1 MTVKEWLASPKTVS
15 AFAAALS
22 HMEVPGGV
30 IKVTPFIEGLPGYG
44 KTTVFSSLAAIT
56 TSPVSVYEVDG
67 PSIAKP
73 IQDLAT
79 IDEFSYAYA
88 VPIRELALAARDA
101 RDGKTAIV
109 LVDEARAVPTQYA
122 DRLLRPLF
130 GDKQY
135 ERVSFVFLSNP
146 SGYYNNPDPFLSPN
160 FKQRL
165 GHPISMSEMIEEP
178 VMRRM
183 RDMYFRA
190 GYERFVESPRVVP
203 WDAEL
208 GEILVSAY
216 ETAVKASTDKV
227 GIPDEYRS
235 PRQATVFA
243 AHMMLITAFLRAN
256 TGIEHDLTDTSFV
269 REAASM
275 RFTPAGAVAII
286 NAIGDVWFKVS
297 EYLEQPLNTL
307 ADWISKPAQRAKAL
321 SARRALY
328 AHIRSLSE
336 NDANAAKQIDDLIK
350 RADVCAKT
358 QTPLGSAIYQITM
371 ESILTSPKLVTII
384 KSLGYDPKTIAQQIG
399 VKSQSV
405 S

>member
-1 MTVKEWLASPKTVS
+1 MVKEWLASPKTV
-15 AFAAALS
+15 ATFAAALS
-22 HMEVPGGV
+22 HVEVPGGV

-56 TSPVSVYEVDG
+56 MHPVSVYEVDG

-88 VPIRELALAARDA
+88 VPIRELAMAARDA

-178 VMRRM
+178 VMRRLK
-183 RDMYFRA
+183 DMYFRA
-190 GYERFVESPRVVP
+190 GYERFVEFPRVVP

-216 ETAVKASTDKV
+216 EAAVKASTNKI
-227 GIPDEYRS
+227 GIPEEYRS

-243 AHMMLITAFLRAN
+243 AHVMLITAFLKAN
-256 TGIEHDLTDTSFV
+256 TGLEHDLTDTSFV
-269 REAASM
+269 REAATM
-275 RFTPAGAVAII
+275 RFTPPGAVAII

-297 EYLEQPLNTL
+297 EYLEQPLATL
-307 ADWISKPAQRAKAL
+307 AEWVSKPAQRAKAL

-328 AHIRSLSE
+328 AHIKALASRTEINPKELE
-336 NDANAAKQIDDLIK
+336 DLIK
-350 RADVCAKT
+350 RAEICAQTK
-358 QTPLGSAIYQITM
+358 TPLGSAIYQITM
-371 ESILTSPKLVTII
+371 ESIIIHPNLVQMLVA
-384 KSLGYDPKTIAQQIG
+384 LGRDPKEIAKKLG
-399 VKSQSV
+399 VRANRIS
-405 S
+405 